1 MGNTVL
7 FVQISMYH
15 LVAYVLI
22 PCMSVCVSKPL
33 ACLTCIEHVL
43 AVLRRISGNHVN
55 KLIHKIENVHVYT

>member
-7 FVQISMYH
+7 FVQIYKYH

-22 PCMSVCVSKPL
+22 PCVSVCVSKPL

-43 AVLRRISGNHVN
+43 AVL
-55 KLIHKIENVHVYT
+55 